1 MRNTSKLLSLLLSV
15 LFLLNACSKDDDTNS
30 GPEPE
35 PAPTTRILSA
45 SLQTSGTGLPA
56 LTFDYVFVY
65 KDDKN
70 ELEGVAEVKPD
81 GSINTVWVF
90 LYDAM
95 GKPETAARV
104 ASDLTTILDTI
115 TFRYSG
121 NQLVGIDNRL
131 IRIENNRIV
140 QTDSTILGYNASGSL
155 EKVFRL
161 TPNGSQTEVGQITTN
176 ASLRYPWA
184 RLLPRVELQAV
195 IPFVVPTV
203 SIIEATSRNAITA
216 ATGRAADGST
226 VNISYTYSGSEDGFV
241 TNTDRSIPNPG
252 NRRILN
258 FSYEPIPK

>member
-1 MRNTSKLLSLLLSV
+1 MRKNWKPFYLLLSAV
-15 LFLLNACSKDDDTNS
+15 ILLNACSKDDNND

-35 PAPTTRILSA
+35 PAPTTRIFSA
-45 SLQTSGTGLPA
+45 SLQTSGTGIPA
-56 LTFDYVFVY
+56 LNYDYVFVY

-70 ELEGVAEVKPD
+70 ELEGIAEIKPD

-90 LYDAM
+90 LYDAQ

-104 ASDLTTILDTI
+104 ASDLITIIDTI
-115 TFRYSG
+115 AFRYSG
-121 NQLVGIDNRL
+121 NQLSGVDNRVV
-131 IRIENNRIV
+131 RMENNRIV
-140 QTDSTILGYNASGSL
+140 QTDSTIFGYNASGNL

-161 TPNGSQTEVGQITTN
+161 APNGSQTEIGQINTSST
-176 ASLRYPWA
+176 LRYPWA

-203 SIIEATSRNAITA
+203 SIIEAISRNAVTSL
-216 ATGRAADGST
+216 TGRAADGST
-226 VNISYTYSGSEDGFV
+226 VNITYSYSGSEDGFV

-258 FSYEPIPK
+258 FTYEPIPQ